1 MKPPMIPMDD
11 EESKIQMNPIIKKKE
26 AKGINLN

>member
-1 MKPPMIPMDD
+1 MDD
-11 EESKIQMNPIIKKKE
+11 EETKIQMNPIIKKKE